1 MNLFKP
7 MGLILVALVASCATR
22 PEPAQISKAA
32 GPEAAITSQDL
43 LLTEARKNHVDV
55 LAPEAFQEANGFLND
70 AMKEK
75 KDSEIY
81 ESLGMSKAYLN
92 EATSQ
97 ASSRNL
103 ELQEVLD
110 ARDEAITAGA
120 DWGSL
125 KSADDDLKEF
135 TSDADDFKEMKTSD
149 KEKITAKYLK
159 AELSAIKTSKLGTIK
174 STLEVAKSKGAN
186 TLIPKTYRTAMMR
199 YRAAEKSIETDRHAE
214 NVYGPAVAAA
224 SASANRTL
232 SLVETAVATQNQT
245 PEQRALTLDAR
256 NKALMEADELN
267 AEVTE
272 EALQKDEA
280 LAAQN
285 ATLNAV
291 AVERNALKNKEMQE
305 QAVASAAAK
314 FNNSEAEVYRQ
325 GDNLVIRLKQVNFA
339 SGRSEL
345 PAQSM
350 PVLGKV
356 KEVLQDLSPSA
367 VVIEGHTDS
376 VGNAATNKR
385 LSVERADAVAKFFE
399 SDTSF
404 AGKRFD
410 TAGFGFSK
418 PLTSNKTA
426 EGRAQNRRVD
436 IVITPSQQL

>member
-1 MNLFKP
+1 MNLYKP
-7 MGLILVALVASCATR
+7 TGLMLALLFAGCASR
-22 PEPAQISKAA
+22 PEPVQISTAA
-32 GPEAAITSQDL
+32 GPEAAITAQEGMIED
-43 LLTEARKNHVDV
+43 ARKNHVDV
-55 LAPEAFQEANGFLND
+55 LAPVAFQEANGLFND
-70 AMKEK
+70 AKKEK
-75 KDSEIY
+75 NNKDIY
-81 ESLGMSKAYLN
+81 ESLGISKAYLN

-97 ASSRNL
+97 ASARNL
-103 ELQEVLD
+103 DLQEVLD
-110 ARDEAITAGA
+110 ARDEAMTAGA
-120 DWGSL
+120 DFGSL
-125 KSADDDLKEF
+125 KSGDDDLKEF
-135 TSDADDFKEMKTSD
+135 TQDADDYKEMKTSD

-159 AELSAIKTSKLGTIK
+159 AELIAIKTNKLGTIRT
-174 STLEVAKSKGAN
+174 TLEVAKSKGASK
-186 TLIPKTYRTAMMR
+186 LIPKTYRTAMMR
-199 YRAAEKSIETDRHAE
+199 YRAAEKSIETDRHAPT
-214 NVYGPAVAAA
+214 VYGPAVAAA

-280 LAAQN
+280 LAAQS

-291 AVERNALKNKEMQE
+291 ANERNDLKTKEMQD
-305 QAVASAAAK
+305 QAVANAAAK
-314 FNNSEAEVYRQ
+314 FNDSEAEVYRQ
-325 GDNLVIRLKQVNFA
+325 GENLVIRLKQVNFA

-350 PVLGKV
+350 SVLGKV
-356 KEVLQDLSPSA
+356 KTVLQDLSPSA
-367 VVIEGHTDS
+367 VMIEGHTDA
-376 VGNAATNKR
+376 VGNAATNQK
-385 LSVERADAVAKFFE
+385 LSEQRAASVAKFFE
-399 SDTSF
+399 SDTNM
-404 AGKRFD
+404 AGKKFD

>member
-7 MGLILVALVASCATR
+7 TSLILAVLVASCATR

-32 GPEAAITSQDL
+32 GPEAAISSQEEL
-43 LLTEARKNHVDV
+43 ITEARKNHIDV
-55 LAPEAFQEANGFLND
+55 LSPKAFQESNEFLSE
-70 AMKEK
+70 AKKEK
-75 KDSEIY
+75 DEKEIY
-81 ESLGMSKAYLN
+81 EALGVSKAYLN

-97 ASSRNL
+97 ASARNL

-110 ARDEAITAGA
+110 ARDEALTAGA
-120 DWGSL
+120 DFSAL
-125 KSADDDLKEF
+125 KSADNDLKEF
-135 TSDADDFKEMKTSD
+135 TSDADDFKEMKSSD

-159 AELSAIKTSKLGTIK
+159 AELAAIKTAQLGTIK
-174 STLEVAKSKGAN
+174 ATLDVAKSKGAN

-199 YRAAEKSIETDRHAE
+199 YRAAEKAIETDRHSA

-224 SASANRTL
+224 STSANRTL

-245 PEQRALTLDAR
+245 PEQRALTIDAR
-256 NKALMEADELN
+256 NKALMQADALN

-280 LAAQN
+280 LAAQS

-291 AVERNALKNKEMQE
+291 AVERNELKNKEMQD
-305 QAVASAAAK
+305 QAVANAAAK
-314 FNNSEAEVYRQ
+314 FTDSEAEVYRQ
-325 GDNLVIRLKQVNFA
+325 GENLVIRLKQVNFA

-356 KEVLQDLSPSA
+356 KSILQELSPQS
-367 VVIEGHTDS
+367 VMIEGHTDA
-376 VGNAATNKR
+376 VGNAATNQK
-385 LSVERADAVAKFFE
+385 LSEQRAASVAKFFE
-399 SDTSF
+399 ADSAL
-404 AGKRFD
+404 AGKNFD

>member
-174 STLEVAKSKGAN
+174 STLEVANSKGAN

-376 VGNAATNKR
+376 VGNAETNKR